1 MKWFRS
7 FPAHVSN
14 ADSIGNEQ
22 CKMNAPCT
30 MRNAQLR
37 KLRAGRRWTAAAAW
51 VLAAGTLLG
60 GAGMAK
66 AYDWAGIFIVD
77 TSGWDTASKSHVQWW
92 IGHGSYTIY
101 NDMSSIANTHLYY
114 YTQGSTWSGASYM
127 GFAAD
132 DHNWG
137 SWGGDNSSNYKN
149 APYYTKYYNGSYGLD
164 AGSHY
169 FFARES
175 SDNDAA
181 ISPTY
186 YAAYGSLNLSG
197 TLGVK
202 VKNYGAS
209 TYSEPSTSPA
219 KVTMGGY
226 KLKSWTAAEASS
238 ATLSA
243 GGTTVSTTYTTVL
256 GNTVTYEVSSIAS
269 GYVFDGWYDASG
281 TQLSTADSYTSGY
294 CTSTAPDV
302 YAHFTK
308 YLAPVITE
316 GTKTVTETTA
326 SLPITVDMGGSA
338 STTLTLKYGQTDGSY
353 TTAATVSPTSL
364 AADGTA
370 ATGSISDRTPG
381 TTYFY
386 QWTIGNTAGTTTKE
400 GSFTTLA
407 EVPGKPTLG
416 TPTGTTIPVTID
428 TGNNPAAVE
437 YAIKVVTGSTTKYVQ
452 ANGTLGSSAVWQTA
466 ETWGAKTVTGLA
478 NATTYTVSVAARNS
492 EGTATAY
499 GTSASATTA
508 LGVVKPTITEG
519 AKTIG
524 TTTATL
530 PITVNMGGGATSQ
543 AITLKYGTSSGSYG
557 SSATV
562 SPTTL
567 SADAAAA
574 AVSGSMSGLTPGTKY
589 FYQWTVKNSA
599 GTTTAEGSFT
609 AATAIALSADSWT
622 YAGSN
627 PTATV
632 SGGGGTGAYSV
643 RLDSTSPTGAGTV
656 SVSGTTLT
664 LKPSKAGTFNITIT
678 KAAQGEYAAQSKA
691 FALTL
696 AKGNQDDLGVSLST
710 DTYAGEAITLTGSGG
725 TAGDYSF
732 SVPSEWGSV
741 SGTSLTLAKAG
752 GSIPITVT
760 RAGNDLWNSKS
771 TTVNQTVNKGNQTV
785 TLSPTTATIAVG
797 GTTTLKATR
806 NPTSGGGTVSWT
818 SSDTTKAT
826 VSSAGK
832 VTGVAE
838 AASVTI
844 SATAAETALY
854 NASSAATCTVKV
866 QAAQPTGAPTIAI
879 SAKTATAMTISVTA
893 KGANSAYTL
902 IEMNTGADTS
912 TYFAAPSDGT
922 SYSANSVYTSAPKLS
937 NKARIV
943 MVGGDSSVEVT
954 GLTAGTQYFI
964 RAYAYNGSGTTV
976 NYYTTAY
983 GSTSGYTVPNAPA
996 LAAAADGKT
1005 MVRLSMTKP
1014 GGTSDGMVLVYGGS
1028 EAPSGAPGAAGTA
1041 LGGGIIVW
1049 KGTDTTSGFE
1059 HVVPPGTTHSYRL
1072 FAYSGTTYSAAASK
1086 SVSTG
1091 SFASDEIVDTFSY
1104 TNGASL
1110 GGLGGEHG
1118 WSGAWSVVSGG
1129 VAPTVVSTNADEPK
1143 FANFA
1148 NYPDHTGNRIEWN
1161 LSGDGYSSK
1170 ATRTFAAKTG
1180 GTLYAAVMLSYQYS
1194 GPEKWCGIGFQDA
1207 GTTKVFA
1214 GRVYE
1219 TGDNN
1224 WLGIDAGGKAH
1235 SSSYEIKP
1243 YDGDTTQKHLVILK
1257 YDFSSKTASA
1267 VAFWNGS
1274 EVPLSEADVTWSVTK
1289 TEIGATSLDGIIL
1302 EAGASSGKGAIG
1314 KVYFDEVRVAT
1325 SWTKLLAREAVK
1337 PAAPS
1342 EFSIEPDGKE
1352 MIRGSVAA
1360 AESTILVVAN
1370 ATGSFTAPAD
1380 GTSYGEGDSAA
1391 GGTVVYKGAG
1401 KSDLEFVVAPGSTTH
1416 FAAYAYNGDKYSDAT
1431 LSSPASLTTGT
1442 YLANE
1447 NVETFSYTNA
1457 TLAGTT
1463 WQGGAGWAAGGN
1475 WTVAAGT
1482 WTAMRPASQPGHESG
1497 MPTFGEI
1504 EGYPAGTGNQV
1515 KLSDPGSNN
1524 GASMTRDLP
1533 RVIASADKNFYVA
1546 FRMAYQ
1552 YEGANKWA
1560 GLSLLD
1566 SDGKEKGFVGKGSGS
1581 YWYTLSVQ
1589 GGGNQSWGGDLRGFN
1604 GAPGNTYL
1612 VIMRYSF
1619 ENNSLSA
1626 MTVQQGGQV
1635 PDYEPT
1641 QWEASIGVSIPGI
1654 KKLMFQA
1661 GGAGDGVT
1669 IGDVWFDELR
1679 WGTSWS
1685 DILSGVCPESIS
1697 LAQWQKANGS
1707 ALSQTYLGNSETFQ
1721 IRSAPTGFGQ
1731 EAWLTIDWGG
1741 TVATKQ
1747 MEWQDNV
1754 SGATWWSN
1762 KVQLVK
1768 TGTVGGTAASAFQAT
1783 AKVTAMNA
1791 PCEVTRTAAQLEV
1804 LDLGAPTSVSAT
1816 KDGSKPNSV
1825 INVSWKP
1832 WTGKLSGVDT
1842 HTKDVLVV
1850 RFTGAN
1856 QAAALAKADLA
1867 ANQPVQGRTYMAGD
1881 SIGEGTVVWRGGDG
1895 GAVTATPAK
1904 GLMPNTWYAF
1914 AVYTENYGYYSA
1926 AAKTSAKTDE
1936 GGHDITVDGDTTD
1949 WYGETPDTLDTAW
1962 VSLGEFIWKDKTGE
1976 ERHSAGSGDTT
1987 VGNPSSDID
1996 EFRVYADKDW
2006 VYFLVKMTEITDTA
2020 LPYVAVGLDDRR
2032 AGDSAKMNWLGD
2044 ESATVIGSNYWGNS
2058 EAEHYPRWQLNVHQV
2073 KDKGAQVEAYTLD
2086 STEWYA
2092 PQGKVGGEEWAAA
2105 IGQGAG
2111 KAVEFRVP
2119 RSDIG
2124 LDGMASGATTVQR
2137 FTVATFKNTGAWNNQ
2152 GAGTAEIYSGTS
2164 KAVDTLGIAP
2174 QRPKGKPDNDY
2185 LLGSWDEDIS
2195 DGKLD
2200 FWVDVEF
2207 DANGIVENRRPD
2219 PPSALVFPAQEAR
2232 LKSSPTFEWTPG
2244 SDTDG
2249 QVTGYLLEVSTD
2261 PAFDD
2266 LNGTVELR
2274 VNVAAPSGGESA
2286 PATCTYAWSGAH
2298 QQTMYYWRVRS
2309 RDNGGRL
2316 SVAAGGV
2323 FWVDED
2329 GDGPVAVLKYVGADV
2344 EGYLR
2349 GDYAQQEKLYPES
2362 LHTVTDAEIERVLEH
2377 PELHFGFV
2385 IEWTDPNGVYA
2396 TNQVR
2401 KDASGTRSD
2410 GYASEYREGDWA
2422 WNITSGDGRV
2432 SPNWDL
2438 VEFHKN
2444 LTDRNTAPTEK
2455 LDPNRG
2461 QWTTNFWDEMGCWGY
2476 QWGYDDA
2483 FMVGTEGT
2491 KQDQTRGKNGDPVVT
2506 NLVRQAFELRS
2517 FDTNVDYY
2525 LTVSAEDCTTWKES
2539 GSGWWDDGSWDSF
2552 KPAGAEGWPGADY
2565 SSGWCLDG
2573 PNRARNVTTNQLLE
2587 ILVTDNDVTPP
2598 GASGSLWN
2606 GKSLVVSTTSA
2617 SGAPGADPADP
2628 LTLEAGE
2635 GLPVWT
2641 AWDSALVGEPLA
2653 FHFNVF
2659 DSSMTGI
2666 QVGAGETA
2674 WVTVDGRTT
2683 TMTNSSFV
2691 AGLERLEEGE
2701 ARTVTW
2707 TNWNKYDASRSSL
2720 EASGTGMGAGTG
2732 PDTVLTWYWPAKSGV
2747 ANIDDFWPPKAKSPD
2762 GTALAVATNAIGLSL
2777 WDPDN
2782 DRDGDQAGAVTTL
2795 GYLKIADDD
2804 ATNPNPP
2811 SAAKVNGV
2819 DVPATVGAM
2828 DRATA
2833 AWTNNLAGW
2842 ELTFDPASDPEPANG
2857 DLRAS
2862 GVDQANGYRMAKKV
2876 EGAACEGAAWLDLEG
2891 VVELTTTAE
2900 GSRRRA
2906 GLSAEQQKAVAQGL
2920 TTQTVFAVDMD
2931 ADRAYDA
2938 LASTGVD
2945 VPLAFDI
2952 TPPMEIGYS
2961 AGERLT
2967 ADPYTTDDPTTQFD
2981 LRWPTEQY
2989 FKGGLVGIGPDDP
3002 NDDRHP
3008 TKAAADTDILSPW
3021 YSYKIY
3027 FSPYDASQVPATDAA
3042 GYIYDTFVDGGEY
3055 KAWPS
3060 VMANSTVA
3068 DPSAPASPYDSL
3080 GTVSNAATDGGHQ
3093 SVRLYDLDFDQDYV
3107 VVIVGV
3113 DKAGN
3118 EGPAGMYSWATN
3130 DTIKFAITQGLV
3142 RTSAKIAEA
3151 LPGNPGDTGLQPID
3165 GQAKHGAILYWM
3177 AAGQKD
3183 GKGKVKKEYDFIY
3196 RDAPGF
3202 SEEGTEQWNL
3212 VGTVKTNWNYQTD
3225 GMDRVDDDSLR
3236 FFRASYAGRWQGA
3249 YPLASEEVYSM
3260 NNVVLSE
3267 GFNYVSLQGVPYTN
3281 TFRGVF
3287 GTDTDMWPG
3296 STTALDRDKATRIEF
3311 YQAGP
3316 RAAVESWYFFGTDGK
3331 WYTSKGNNVTDTLQP
3346 DGFFAK
3352 PFGIVLPHAVTNKAG
3367 EVTEGWWLDHS
3378 EYAGA
3383 KASAS
3388 KSVHAML
3395 WHPIL
3400 QVPTNGP
3407 SDGVFAQTVDGTKD
3421 VYNTLSLNLPVA
3433 VHPRQLGLVEC
3444 GMHASDNPWDADK
3457 LYSIDPATKEVR
3469 GASMMYCD
3477 AKGTWRWAKNQLEVT
3492 GPEIKPNDMLVLI
3505 SSGNAPKSWTW
3516 EYTPAQFYTLP
3527 DRHMGRKAP
3536 EP

>member
-1 MKWFRS
+1 
-7 FPAHVSN
+7 
-14 ADSIGNEQ
+14 
-22 CKMNAPCT
+22 

-51 VLAAGTLLG
+51 ILAAGTLLG

-77 TSGWDTASKSHVQWW
+77 TSGWDTDSKSHVQWW
-92 IGHGSYTIY
+92 IGHGSYTACS
-101 NDMSSIANTHLYY
+101 DMTKISNTHLYY
-114 YTQGSTWSGASYM
+114 HTQGSTWSGAAYL
-127 GFAAD
+127 GFFAD

-281 TQLSTADSYTSGY
+281 TQLSTAASYTSDY

-338 STTLTLKYGQTDGSY
+338 STTLTLKYSTTDGSY

-386 QWTIGNTAGTTTKE
+386 QWTIGNAAGTTTKE

-437 YAIKVVTGSTTKYVQ
+437 YAIKVVTGSTEKFVQ

-466 ETWGAKTVTGLA
+466 ATWGTKTVTGLA

-508 LGVVKPTITEG
+508 SGVVKPTITEG

-543 AITLKYGTSSGSYG
+543 AITLKYGTTSGSYG

-567 SADAAAA
+567 GANVTAGEVTGTMSLSA
-574 AVSGSMSGLTPGTKY
+574 GTAY
-589 FYQWTVKNSA
+589 YYQWTVANSA
-599 GTTTAEGSFT
+599 GSTTAEGSF
-609 AATAIALSADSWT
+609 ATE
-622 YAGSN
+622 
-627 PTATV
+627 PT
-632 SGGGGTGAYSV
+632 
-643 RLDSTSPTGAGTV
+643 AGTV
-656 SVSGTTLT
+656 
-664 LKPSKAGTFNITIT
+664 
-678 KAAQGEYAAQSKA
+678 
-691 FALTL
+691 
-696 AKGNQDDLGVSLST
+696 
-710 DTYAGEAITLTGSGG
+710 TLTGA
-725 TAGDYSF
+725 TAS
-732 SVPSEWGSV
+732 
-741 SGTSLTLAKAG
+741 SL
-752 GSIPITVT
+752 
-760 RAGNDLWNSKS
+760 
-771 TTVNQTVNKGNQTV
+771 
-785 TLSPTTATIAVG
+785 
-797 GTTTLKATR
+797 
-806 NPTSGGGTVSWT
+806 
-818 SSDTTKAT
+818 
-826 VSSAGK
+826 K
-832 VTGVAE
+832 VTGKRSNGYGMLIVMKKGGAPSWTPTDGSTYTGRTGDRAITSGTEVATGE
-838 AASVTI
+838 YIVYNGTDGTAASGTSVTI
-844 SATAAETALY
+844 SGLDSGSRYYAKVYTYARVSSTAGTYNYNTTSPGSANAYTLASEPTWATPSLTAMAASDSQIDLSWGAATGASGYLIIRTSGATATTSTPSDGAKYSAKTGETLIWVTSGTSTGDTGLSPASTYSYRIYAYKMVSGQNTTY
-854 NASSAATCTVKV
+854 NYL
-866 QAAQPTGAPTIAI
+866 TGT
-879 SAKTATAMTISVTA
+879 SLAKTATDSAMTFATEPTGKPTLTLASRTVNSLTFTIT
-893 KGANSAYTL
+893 KGANAGYTLLAAYTKKDSD
-902 IEMNTGADTS
+902 TGWS
-912 TYFAAPSDGT
+912 APVDGT
-922 SYSANSVYTSAPKLS
+922 KYTPNETYASGGALGSAKVFYSADGTTATVK
-937 NKARIV
+937 
-943 MVGGDSSVEVT
+943 
-954 GLTAGTQYFI
+954 GLTAGAAYYI
-964 RAYAYNGSGTTV
+964 RAYSYNGDGTTIPA
-976 NYYTTAY
+976 NYYTGQYATWSGRTMPNTPTLTA
-983 GSTSGYTVPNAPA
+983 TV
-996 LAAAADGKT
+996 DGKT
-1005 MVRLSMTKP
+1005 MVRLTATK
-1014 GGTSDGMVLVYGGS
+1014 GSSGTTTGMILVYGGS
-1028 EAPSGAPGAAGTA
+1028 GTA
-1041 LGGGIIVW
+1041 PATGTVPDVGGTFAG
-1049 KGTDTTSGFE
+1049 GTVVGKWTSSPGTLE
-1059 HVVPPGTTHSYRL
+1059 HVVAPGTTHNYRL
-1072 FAYSGTTYSAAASK
+1072 YSYASTTYSAAASK

-1110 GGLGGEHG
+1110 DGLGGEHG

-1129 VAPTVVSTNADEPK
+1129 VAPTVVSTNANEPK

-1148 NYPDHTGNRIEWN
+1148 NYPDHTGNRIEWD
-1161 LSGDGYSSK
+1161 LDGDGYSSS
-1170 ATRTFAAKTG
+1170 ATRTFAAKTS
-1180 GTLYAAVMLSYQYS
+1180 GTLYAAAMVSYQYN
-1194 GPEKWCGIGFQDA
+1194 GAEKWCGIGFRS
-1207 GTTKVFA
+1207 GGETKVVA
-1214 GRVYE
+1214 GRVWE
-1219 TGDNN
+1219 SSDNA
-1224 WLGIDAGGKAH
+1224 WLGIDNNSGTRTH
-1235 SSSYEIKP
+1235 SSSYEMKP
-1243 YDGDTTQKHLVILK
+1243 YNGDTTQKHLVILK
-1257 YDFSSKTASA
+1257 YDFSAKEAMA
-1267 VAFWNGS
+1267 IAYWNGS
-1274 EVPLSEADVTWSVTK
+1274 AVPTTEPEEWSVTN
-1289 TEIGATSLDGIIL
+1289 TSVNASSLDGIIL
-1302 EAGASSGKGAIG
+1302 QAGASSGKGEIG

-1342 EFSIEPDGKE
+1342 AFSIEPDGKE

-1380 GTSYGEGDSAA
+1380 GTSYSEGDSAA

-1447 NVETFSYTNA
+1447 NVDTFSYTNA
-1457 TLAGTT
+1457 TKAGTT

-1504 EGYPAGTGNQV
+1504 EGYPAGTGNLV

-1566 SDGKEKGFVGKGSGS
+1566 SDGVEKGFVGKGSGS

-1589 GGGNQSWGGDLRGFN
+1589 GGGNQSWGGDLHGFD

-1661 GGAGDGVT
+1661 GGSGDGVT

-1697 LAQWQKANGS
+1697 QAQWQKANGT

-1741 TVATKQ
+1741 TVATTQ

-1754 SGATWWSN
+1754 SGVTWWSN

-1768 TGTVGGTAASAFQAT
+1768 TGKVGGTASTADYQAT

-1791 PCEVTRTAAQLEV
+1791 PCEVTLAAEPLEV
-1804 LDLGAPTSVSAT
+1804 LDLGAPTSVVAAKDAT
-1816 KDGSKPNSV
+1816 KPNSV
-1825 INVSWKP
+1825 INVSWTP
-1832 WTGKLSGVDT
+1832 WQGTLTGVDT

-1856 QAAALAKADLA
+1856 QAAALAKAALA

-1895 GAVTATPAK
+1895 GEITSTPAK
-1904 GLMPNTWYAF
+1904 GLMPNTSYAF
-1914 AVYTENYGYYSA
+1914 AVYTENYSYYSVA
-1926 AAKTSAKTDE
+1926 AFASETTDE
-1936 GGHDITVDGDTTD
+1936 GGHDITVDGDATD
-1949 WYGETPDTLDTAW
+1949 WYGEAPDTLDTAW

-2185 LLGSWDEDIS
+2185 LLGSWDEDIA

-2200 FWVDVEF
+2200 FWVDVAF

-2316 SVAAGGV
+2316 SVAAGGM

-2344 EGYLR
+2344 EGYLA
-2349 GDYAQQEKLYPES
+2349 GNYAQQEKLYPES

-2491 KQDQTRGKNGDPVVT
+2491 KQDQTRGKNGDQVVT
-2506 NLVRQAFELRS
+2506 NLVRQAFELGS

-2565 SSGWCLDG
+2565 SSGWCKDG

-2587 ILVTDNDVTPP
+2587 ILVTDNDMTPP

-2617 SGAPGADPADP
+2617 SGAPGADPADQ

-2666 QVGAGETA
+2666 QVGVGETA
-2674 WVTVDGRTT
+2674 SVTVDGRTT

-2707 TNWNKYDASRSSL
+2707 TNWNRYDASRSSL
-2720 EASGTGMGAGTG
+2720 EASGAGMGAGTG
-2732 PDTVLTWYWPAKSGV
+2732 PNTVLTWYWPAVSGV
-2747 ANIDDFWPPKAKSPD
+2747 ANIEDFWPPKAKGPD

-2819 DVPATVGAM
+2819 DVPSSVGAM

-2833 AWTNNLAGW
+2833 AWTNNLSGW
-2842 ELTFDPASDPEPANG
+2842 ELTFAPASDPEPANG

-2961 AGERLT
+2961 GERLT

-2981 LRWPTEQY
+2981 LRWPTRQY
-2989 FKGGLVGIGPDDP
+2989 AKGGLVGIGPDDP
-3002 NDDRHP
+3002 DDDRHP
-3008 TKAAADTDILSPW
+3008 TKAAADTDVLSPW

-3042 GYIYDTFVDGGEY
+3042 RYIYDTFVDGGEY
-3055 KAWPS
+3055 KAWPA

-3151 LPGNPGDTGLQPID
+3151 LPRIPGDTGLQPID
-3165 GQAKHGAILYWM
+3165 GQAKHGAVLYWM

-3281 TFRGVF
+3281 TFAGVF

-3296 STTALDRDKATRIEF
+3296 SISALDSAKATRIEF
-3311 YQAGP
+3311 YQSGP
-3316 RAAVESWYFFGTDGK
+3316 HAAVESWYFFGTDGK
-3331 WYTSKGNNVTDTLQP
+3331 WYTSKGDNVTDTLQL

-3407 SDGVFAQTVDGTKD
+3407 SDGVFAQTVDGTED

-3477 AKGTWRWAKNQLEVT
+3477 AKGTWRWVKNQLEVT
-3492 GPEIKPNDMLVLI
+3492 GPEIKPNDMLLLI
-3505 SSGNAPKSWTW
+3505 SSGKSAASWTW
-3516 EYTPAQFYTLP
+3516 EYTPAQFYKLP